1 MGAVKKVF
9 KSVGKLIG
17 LGGSDSKPVVQQQVV
32 TPEPTPTV
40 VTDVSADAVAK
51 ANAEAKKNKR
61 RKGFASTQT
70 ATIAGESNS
79 SGRSTLG

>member
-9 KSVGKLIG
+9 KSVGSLIG
-17 LGGSDSKPVVQQQVV
+17 LGGSETPKIQQAVV
-32 TPEPTPTV
+32 EPTPTV

-70 ATIAGESNS
+70 ATIAGESMS
-79 SGRSTLG
+79 DGRSTLG